1 MAQNDLQK
9 STVAGSHSQREQT
22 PSATLQA
29 NASLN
34 PTAAS
39 GGRIRVIEPFGSADN
54 TVNRTIAHGTSG
66 EDAFRDLQIHHPNAN
81 RKAVLAGNAELADRA
96 GVTAATLWRRLD
108 RLRDRGILRAVE
120 TRIDWRALGYAVEV
134 SLRFTLD
141 KTNPRAFDEFVAA
154 LRQVPEV
161 IEIQSFLGS
170 VDWRASVIARDM
182 AHWQQVY
189 RDRILTLP
197 HIAELDALMLVATI
211 KDSGE
216 LAL

>member
-1 MAQNDLQK
+1 MPDATDL
-9 STVAGSHSQREQT
+9 
-22 PSATLQA
+22 
-29 NASLN
+29 
-34 PTAAS
+34 
-39 GGRIRVIEPFGSADN
+39 RILRHLLADPE
-54 TVNRTIAHGTSG
+54 A
-66 EDAFRDLQIHHPNAN
+66 PN
-81 RKAVLAGNAELADRA
+81 AVLAERA
-96 GVTAATLWRRLD
+96 GVAPASLWRRLEK
-108 RLRDRGILRAVE
+108 LRHTGVIAAIQ
-120 TRIDWRALGYAVEV
+120 TRIDWRALGYEVQV

>member
-1 MAQNDLQK
+1 MAFCMEFMPDSTDLRILRQLL
-9 STVAGSHSQREQT
+9 ADPG
-22 PSATLQA
+22 AA
-29 NASLN
+29 N
-34 PTAAS
+34 
-39 GGRIRVIEPFGSADN
+39 
-54 TVNRTIAHGTSG
+54 
-66 EDAFRDLQIHHPNAN
+66 
-81 RKAVLAGNAELADRA
+81 AVLAERA
-96 GVTAATLWRRLD
+96 GVTSAALWRRLERMREAGVLKGVQA
-108 RLRDRGILRAVE
+108 RL
-120 TRIDWRALGYAVEV
+120 DWRAMGWAVEV

-141 KTNPRAFDEFVAA
+141 KTNPRAFDEFLHA

-211 KDSGE
+211 KDSEE

>member
-1 MAQNDLQK
+1 MNFMPD
-9 STVAGSHSQREQT
+9 STDRRILRHLLAE
-22 PSATLQA
+22 PEAANATL
-29 NASLN
+29 
-34 PTAAS
+34 
-39 GGRIRVIEPFGSADN
+39 
-54 TVNRTIAHGTSG
+54 
-66 EDAFRDLQIHHPNAN
+66 
-81 RKAVLAGNAELADRA
+81 AERA
-96 GVTAATLWRRLD
+96 GVTSAALWRRLE
-108 RLRDRGILRAVE
+108 RMREAGVLKAVQA
-120 TRIDWRALGYAVEV
+120 RIDWRAMGWAVEV

-141 KTNPRAFDEFVAA
+141 KTNPRAFDEFLAA

>member
-1 MAQNDLQK
+1 MTFMPD
-9 STVAGSHSQREQT
+9 STDRRILRQLLAEPDAS
-22 PSATLQA
+22 
-29 NASLN
+29 NA
-34 PTAAS
+34 A
-39 GGRIRVIEPFGSADN
+39 
-54 TVNRTIAHGTSG
+54 
-66 EDAFRDLQIHHPNAN
+66 
-81 RKAVLAGNAELADRA
+81 LAERA
-96 GVTAATLWRRLD
+96 GVTAPALWRRLE
-108 RLRDRGILRAVE
+108 RMREAGVLKAVQA
-120 TRIDWRALGYAVEV
+120 RIDWRRLGWAVEV

-141 KTNPRAFDEFVAA
+141 KTNPRAFDEFLTA
-154 LRQVPEV
+154 LREVPEV

-211 KDSGE
+211 KDSEE